1 MNHKKFLSLLLAI
14 CMVLAMLPTVA
25 LAEGTV
31 NDELTRDKTGVTGS
45 SYTDWTYTSTES
57 GAVYAGQS
65 AGGNSS
71 IQLRSSGNSGIV
83 TTTSGGKAK
92 TIKVTWEDHT
102 YDGRTLN
109 VYGKNSAYT
118 AVSDLY
124 GDNAGKM
131 LGTIVKGTSTE
142 LTISGDYE
150 YIGMRSAGSAMY
162 LTNIE
167 ITWSTDS
174 EVPPVT
180 TYTVSFDAN
189 GGTGTMANVTTAS
202 PYTLPTCGFTAPEG
216 KEFEGWKIDGGD
228 TLLAVGTAVELTADT
243 TFVAQW
249 KDLPVA
255 TYTNMMLKR
264 VPANGDT
271 VVVYYPAAGKVMTGE
286 SYYYNNKK
294 YELAAADATLT
305 DNVLAVPAEAVRLT
319 VSVSD
324 GKYTFAT
331 ADGKYLEADGTN
343 VQLVS
348 AQSANTLFQL
358 ETAAAGTD
366 NYYIKCDS
374 ATYNGN
380 AQYIEYYGGY
390 FTVYSLNTSNTPIFT
405 FQFFSE
411 DGEGP
416 TPETTY
422 TVTLNPGDAEGEPQT
437 IEDVT
442 SPYTLPDCPFTAP
455 EGKVFNGWQAAD
467 GTVYAAGAQVTLE
480 GNATFTATWKELEAR
495 IYELVTSAEGL
506 VDGGTYLIASEVSD
520 VGLYL
525 MSKQTSNNRAQYGV
539 TGVEGTTLTLDS
551 SWIAAN
557 AADDL
562 AFEFTLEAEGNNWAF
577 HDEVT
582 GGYLYAAGNETNKKN
597 WLRTETELDDN
608 GKFSITFEDDGATVP
623 VAQGENTR
631 GYMHYNGE
639 SACFSCYAEDSHI
652 TGAVY
657 LYKLVEDAPATKP
670 TFQNQSLILDGKIG
684 LSFNMELPEIAGVD
698 YDTSYMTFGVE
709 HGTCTE
715 RVDYSAAKLRKSG
728 TKAFVCYVTAI
739 MMAEP
744 ITATFHYM
752 QDGTEKTV
760 EKTYAITEYFDAFDA
775 TLQDDPNAYDQKT
788 ITLVHALADYGYYM
802 LTYLKGL
809 KGLTYA
815 EMTKVY
821 TESYNY
827 EAIAGELEDY
837 ELEAYLDGTDFGG
850 FSFSVLFDSD
860 TSLKLLL
867 TPVAGF
873 SGTVTA
879 AEGDNTPVS
888 VTKSGKRY
896 VLMIANLPAHKL
908 SKTFNITVTTV
919 ETGDPADLSVSVLSY
934 ANLILQYSEAAAAKN
949 AACAIYCYSA
959 AADAYKAGN

>member
-25 LAEGTV
+25 LAEGTKAV
-31 NDELTRDKTGVTGS
+31 DVLNREFTGVTGT
-45 SYTDWTYTSTES
+45 SYGDWTGTGES

-65 AGGNSS
+65 AGGNES
-71 IQLRSSGNSGIV
+71 IQLRSKNNNSGIV
-83 TTTSGGKAK
+83 TTVSGGKATK
-92 TIKVTWEDHT
+92 VVVTWNSNTSSDA
-102 YDGRTLN
+102 TLDI
-109 VYGKNSAYT
+109 YGKSSAYSAT
-118 AVSDLY
+118 TNLY
-124 GDNAGKM
+124 SNSTQGTK
-131 LGTIVKGTSTE
+131 LGSIVCGTSTE
-142 LTISGDYE
+142 LTISGGYE
-150 YIGMRSAGSAMY
+150 YIGMRSNSGAMW
-162 LTNIE
+162 LEEID
-167 ITWSTDS
+167 ITWTTDG

-228 TLLAVGTAVELTADT
+228 TLLVVGTAVELTADT

-249 KDLPVA
+249 KDIPVV
-255 TYTNMMLKR
+255 TYTNMKLKR

-305 DNVLAVPAEAVRLT
+305 DNVLAVPDEAVRLT

-366 NYYIKCDS
+366 SYYIKCDS

-416 TPETTY
+416 TPVETY
-422 TVTLNPGDAEGEPQT
+422 TVSFNAGEGSGT
-437 IEDVT
+437 MADVTDVT
-442 SPYTLPDCPFTAP
+442 SPYTLPECTFTAP
-455 EGKVFNGWQAAD
+455 EGKVFAGWQAAD
-467 GTVYAAGAQVTLE
+467 GTVHAAGAQVTLE

-495 IYELVTSAEGL
+495 TYELVTSAEGL

-562 AFEFTLEAEGNNWAF
+562 AFEFTLEAAGDNWAF
-577 HDEVT
+577 RDAVT
-582 GGYLYAAGNETNKKN
+582 GGYLYAASSDKN
-597 WLRTETELDDN
+597 WLRTETALDAN
-608 GKFSITFEDDGATVP
+608 GKFVIAYEGDDGATVP

-631 GYMHYNGE
+631 GYMHYNNE
-639 SACFSCYAEDSHI
+639 NKLFSCYAEDSHI

-657 LYKLVEDAPATKP
+657 LYKLVEDAPAAEP

-744 ITATFHYM
+744 ITATFHYT

-760 EKTYAITEYFDAFDA
+760 EKTYAITEYFYAFDA
-775 TLQDDPNAYDQKT
+775 TLQDDPSAYDQKT

-879 AEGDNTPVS
+879 TEDDNTPVS

-919 ETGDPADLSVSVLSY
+919 EAGDPADLSVSVLSY